1 MRTDGSPDASGL
13 DGRVNRL
20 AAERATL
27 YRKAG
32 ATLGGLSK
40 TEHERLKAIER
51 ELDECFALRRE
62 QRAARDARRFSRY
75 AWEPATRRPT

>member
-1 MRTDGSPDASGL
+1 MSTNSSADAPGL

-20 AAERATL
+20 AAERSAL

-32 ATLGGLSK
+32 ATLGGMSDPQR
-40 TEHERLKAIER
+40 ERIKAIDH
-51 ELDECFALRRE
+51 ELDECFGLRRQ

-75 AWEPATRRPT
+75 L